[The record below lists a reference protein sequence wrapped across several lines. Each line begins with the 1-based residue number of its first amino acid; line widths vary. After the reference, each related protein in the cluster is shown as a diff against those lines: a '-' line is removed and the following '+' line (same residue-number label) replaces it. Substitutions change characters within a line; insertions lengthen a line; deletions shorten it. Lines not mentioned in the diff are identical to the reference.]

1 MLYDCMSSSTST
13 ERYIGAATP
22 IWPRIL
28 RIVVGAVGIGLS
40 FVVIAYPGLA
50 LEAAV
55 VLLSVVLLI
64 SGMEMIAGGI
74 FRYRSQRAAQIGI
87 GALLVILAG
96 LAIAFHIFS
105 AFVVIASV
113 AFGLMLSGVS
123 SVVDGVGN
131 KRMPGWARAFSIGVG
146 ALSIFV
152 SGLAILS
159 PLFGAIVVA
168 FTLALGLIVYGTRLI
183 ASGVA
188 GQRLTTMTPAAVGF
202 HTDTGPA
209 A

>member
-1 MLYDCMSSSTST
+1 MLYDCMSSSST

-22 IWPRIL
+22 MWSRIL
-28 RIVVGAVGIGLS
+28 RIVAGAVGIGLS

-64 SGMEMIAGGI
+64 SGMEMMAGGI
-74 FRYRSQRAAQIGI
+74 FRYRSQRAAHIGI

-96 LAIAFHIFS
+96 LAIAFPIFS
-105 AFVVIASV
+105 AFVVIALV

-123 SVVDGVGN
+123 SIIDGVGN

-159 PLFGAIVVA
+159 PLFGTIVVA

-188 GQRLTTMTPAAVGF
+188 GQRLATMTAAAAGS
-202 HTDTGPA
+202 HTDTGA
-209 A
+209 TA